1 MITIIALFS
10 YILQATGDRCD
21 TTTPVGIL
29 NTGGDDTI
37 SSVRINFQLDIRV
50 YASVAVKVE
59 QFSFVFVSVHVNS
72 LQVYQIRGVS
82 D

>member
-21 TTTPVGIL
+21 TTTPVGI
-29 NTGGDDTI
+29 TGGDEII
-37 SSVRINFQLDIRV
+37 SSARINLELVRV

-59 QFSFVFVSVHVNS
+59 QFSFVFMSVYIYF
-72 LQVYQIRGVS
+72 LEDYQIRGVS